1 MPGMKDRD
9 LYLAAYD
16 IADATRL
23 RHALHAVKGYATG
36 GQKSV
41 FECFLSA
48 GEQGSLLSEVRE
60 TVNLD
65 EDAFLLLRLDPRA
78 KVITLGIGVAPADPP
93 FFYHG

>member
-16 IADATRL
+16 IADSTRL

-41 FECFLSA
+41 FECFLSS
-48 GEQGSLLSEVRE
+48 GEQGSLLFEIRE
-60 TVNLD
+60 TLDLD

-78 KVITLGIGVAPADPP
+78 KTITLGIAVAAEDPP

>member
-1 MPGMKDRD
+1 MSRMKDRD

-16 IADATRL
+16 IADPTRL

-48 GEQGSLLSEVRE
+48 GEQSALLADVRDM
-60 TVNLD
+60 LD
-65 EDAFLLLRLDPRA
+65 LDDDVFMLLRLDPRA
-78 KVITLGIGVAPADPP
+78 KVIALGIGVAPDDPP
-93 FFYHG
+93 FFYYG

>member
-1 MPGMKDRD
+1 MKDRN

-48 GEQGSLLSEVRE
+48 GERGGLVEEVRGL
-60 TVNLD
+60 LD
-65 EDAFLLLRLDPRA
+65 AEEDCFILLRLDPRA
-78 KVITLGIGVAPADPP
+78 RVIALGMAVAPDDPP